1 MKQAVQQNS
10 RISTRV
16 LYLSMA
22 AIVIAWT
29 LIAKN
34 YAHHSFA
41 MFDQEKVITLQ
52 GTVRE
57 FQWTNPHSWIQL
69 LVPGDGG
76 KITEWSVEMSGP
88 GGLARKGWK
97 PRTLKQ
103 GDKVTM
109 VIHPLRDGGPGGSF
123 VSVVLPNGQSLG
135 GDQFRVAK

>member
-1 MKQAVQQNS
+1 MRHFRAKA
-10 RISTRV
+10 I
-16 LYLSMA
+16 LA
-22 AIVIAWT
+22 ASIA
-29 LIAKN
+29 LIAAPGS
-34 YAHHSFA
+34 AHHSFA

-97 PRTLKQ
+97 PKTLKQ

-123 VSVVLPNGQSLG
+123 VSVVLPNGQTLG
-135 GDQFRVAK
+135 GDQFRIAK